1 VATFCLGCGNS
12 ISEDERFCPICGRDS
27 SPSAPHID
35 PGVAFGLAPETSG
48 KAIFSLVCGLL
59 FILLPLSLVAVVF
72 GHLSLSEI
80 RRSAGRLTGRGMAIT
95 GLVFGYLGT
104 ALLVGF
110 IGLSIYEARIAQRAR
125 TTRNVGSNSI
135 LASNENSV
143 VSSVRALNTAEI
155 AYAQAHRTSGYTC
168 SLYELSGAWGIGG
181 ELARGRKNGYVFAL
195 RDCTPAKA
203 NGPIVKYRLVAY
215 PTVPGQTGTAAYC
228 SDESD
233 VIRMAPSGS
242 PDDCLKTG
250 SDLSETEIVHPKT
263 WSQSPQH

>member
-27 SPSAPHID
+27 SPSAPRID

-59 FILLPLSLVAVVF
+59 FIILPLALVAVVF

-80 RRSAGRLTGRGMAIT
+80 RRSAGRLTGRGLAIT
-95 GLVFGYLGT
+95 GLVFGYFGT
-104 ALLVGF
+104 ALLVGL

-135 LASNENSV
+135 LANNENSV

-155 AYAQAHRTSGYTC
+155 AYAQAHRASGYTC
-168 SLYELSGAWGIGG
+168 SLSELSGAWGISGD
-181 ELARGRKNGYVFAL
+181 LARGRKNGYAFEL
-195 RDCTPAKA
+195 HDCIAA
-203 NGPIVKYRLVAY
+203 NGAGPVVKYRLVAY
-215 PTVPGQTGTAAYC
+215 PTVPIKTGTPAYC

-242 PDDCLKTG
+242 PADCLKTG
-250 SDLSETEIVHPKT
+250 TDLSETEIAHPKT
-263 WSQSPQH
+263 RPRLSQH